1 MSNILVLIQLNGGN
15 DGLNTVLPLPKEKE
29 NREARGALAIP
40 FNKGIKVTD
49 EISLHPSLEPLAN
62 LFKEGRMSIVQN
74 VGMPNNDFSH
84 FRASDIWNTAS
95 NADEYL
101 STGWIG
107 RYLDLTP
114 ETITPG
120 AITAGSVA
128 SLATRG
134 TKGKAINILDPN
146 VFYDFEDTLALTP
159 HEKVAFIHDV
169 RMKTEGYM
177 SEVKKAWDRVNGVYT
192 SYTPLGKQLMMVAKL
207 IFGNLQTQIYHV
219 QMSGFDTHAGQVNSG
234 DPLTGLHA
242 YLLNELAIEV
252 DKFVGFISSY
262 TNHDVTVMTYS
273 EFGREV
279 KANGSFGTD
288 HGHAAPMFIF
298 GDNIKTQVIGSTPDL
313 SGTVIPHEFDFRQVY
328 ASVLQ
333 NMGANPKDVLLRD
346 FETLPIFKESLPPV
360 QEPEVEAVFEIKG
373 LKKYTLFTNKTWV

>member
-1 MSNILVLIQLNGGN
+1 
-15 DGLNTVLPLPKEKE
+15 
-29 NREARGALAIP
+29 
-40 FNKGIKVTD
+40 
-49 EISLHPSLEPLAN
+49 
-62 LFKEGRMSIVQN
+62 
-74 VGMPNNDFSH
+74 MPGNDFSH

-101 STGWIG
+101 SEGWIG

-134 TKGKAINILDPN
+134 AKGKAINILDPN

-159 HEKVAFIHDV
+159 HEKVAFIHDI

-177 SEVKKAWDRVNGVYT
+177 SEVKKAWEKQEGYT
-192 SYTPLGKQLMMVAKL
+192 GTTNLGKQLGMVASL
-207 IFGNLQTQIYHV
+207 IEGGLGTQVYHV
-219 QMSGFDTHAGQVNSG
+219 QMSRFDTHAGQVNSG
-234 DPLTGLHA
+234 DSLTGLHS
-242 YLLNELAIEV
+242 YLLAELAREV
-252 DKFVGFISSY
+252 ATFTWWFSKTGK
-262 TNHDVTVMTYS
+262 DVTVMTYS

-346 FETLPIFKESLPPV
+346 FEPLPIFKESVPPV
-360 QEPEVEAVFEIKG
+360 QEPEIEAVFDIKG

>member
-1 MSNILVLIQLNGGN
+1 MSNILVLIQLCGGN
-15 DGLNTVLPLPKEKE
+15 DGGNTVFHEE
-29 NREARGALAIP
+29 NDKRHREARGALHIP
-40 FNKGIKVTD
+40 FSRALKITDGIA
-49 EISLHPSLEPLAN
+49 LHPSLEPLAN

-74 VGMPNNDFSH
+74 VGSPGNSFSH
-84 FRASDIWNTAS
+84 FRESDIRHTAS

-101 STGWIG
+101 SEGWIG

-177 SEVKKAWDRVNGVYT
+177 SEVKKAWEKNYGYKGRTG
-192 SYTPLGKQLMMVAKL
+192 LGKQLAMVCSL
-207 IFGNLQTQIYHV
+207 ILGGLETQVYHV

-234 DPLTGLHA
+234 DPLTGLHS
-242 YLLNELAIEV
+242 YLLAELAREV
-252 DKFVGFISSY
+252 NDFVQWLRGQTKNTI
-262 TNHDVTVMTYS
+262 TVMTYS

-346 FETLPIFKESLPPV
+346 FAPLPIFKEAPPLV
-360 QEPEVEAVFEIKG
+360 ENPDIEAVFDIRG
-373 LKKYTLFTNKTWV
+373 GKKYTLFTNKTWV